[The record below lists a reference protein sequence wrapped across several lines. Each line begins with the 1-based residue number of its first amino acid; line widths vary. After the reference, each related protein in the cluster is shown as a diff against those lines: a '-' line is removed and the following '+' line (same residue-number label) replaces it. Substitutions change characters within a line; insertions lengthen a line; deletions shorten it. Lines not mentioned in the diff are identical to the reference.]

1 VALPSEPF
9 FELLVETFD
18 TGRVSGRHGTKH
30 VRPVEGQGIDTS
42 LVVECNREMRTN
54 YETATMFVITAKFSN
69 REGGKLYLKSP
80 SPWGYTVVTE
90 QKARDFLRSLQN
102 TART

>member
-1 VALPSEPF
+1 MALPNEPF

-18 TGRVSGRHGTKH
+18 ARPVSGRHGTKH

-42 LVVECNREMRTN
+42 LVVEFNREMRRN
-54 YETATMFVITAKFSN
+54 YETRTKFVITAKLSN

-80 SPWGYTVVTE
+80 PSWGYTVVTGE
-90 QKARDFLRSLQN
+90 QAADFLRKLQN
-102 TART
+102 AARA